1 MCFSSS
7 VRTSS
12 GASTLSVKLGLS
24 EMLATARA
32 SCDFSFDGN
41 RLQPESS
48 STVVKKNAGRMAGV
62 RVKRGWGMRLF

>member
-12 GASTLSVKLGLS
+12 GASTFSVKLGLS
-24 EMLATARA
+24 EMLATAWA

-48 STVVKKNAGRMAGV
+48 STVVKKNAGRIAGV
-62 RVKRGWGMRLF
+62 RVKRGWGMGLF